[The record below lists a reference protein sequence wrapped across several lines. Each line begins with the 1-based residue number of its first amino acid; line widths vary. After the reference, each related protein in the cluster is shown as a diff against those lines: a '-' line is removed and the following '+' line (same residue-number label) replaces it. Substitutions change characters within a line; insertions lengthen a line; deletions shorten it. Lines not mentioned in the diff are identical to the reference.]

1 LKRLK
6 PDAFDTSLSYYP
18 GRPLADMVTFQDA
31 TSDHSKR
38 RHGADTERRRGL
50 VECELAPFRPLT
62 LSIDGDVMLIPK
74 STDTTLRPAIIPTG
88 QFA

>member
-1 LKRLK
+1 
-6 PDAFDTSLSYYP
+6 
-18 GRPLADMVTFQDA
+18 MVTFQDA

-50 VECELAPFRPLT
+50 VQRELATFRPLT
-62 LSIDGDVMLIPK
+62 LFIDGNAMLTPE
-74 STDTTLRPAIIPTG
+74 STDTTLCPAIIPTG

>member
-1 LKRLK
+1 
-6 PDAFDTSLSYYP
+6 
-18 GRPLADMVTFQDA
+18 MVTFQDA

-38 RHGADTERRRGL
+38 RHGADTERCRGL
-50 VECELAPFRPLT
+50 VECQLATFRPLT
-62 LSIDGDVMLIPK
+62 VLIDGNVMLIPE

>member
-1 LKRLK
+1 
-6 PDAFDTSLSYYP
+6 
-18 GRPLADMVTFQDA
+18 MVTFYDA

-50 VECELAPFRPLT
+50 IKRELTTFCPLT
-62 LSIDGDVMLIPK
+62 LSIDGNAMLIPE
-74 STDTTLRPAIIPTG
+74 STNTTLRPAIIPAG